1 MPLFADITAMQERF
15 KERDLI
21 QLTDDAGSGAVDG
34 AKVDRALASADAL
47 IIGYIAARYQDTAS
61 FAGQAILT
69 DVACDYAFSLLWQSD
84 APDWVLAKRKAAV
97 ATLKDI
103 AAGTVKLDAGTD
115 TAAPRA
121 DQILTSGPD
130 RRFSRDSMGGY

>member
-21 QLTDDAGSGAVDG
+21 QLTDDAGTGAIDEAAVE
-34 AKVDRALASADAL
+34 RALGSADAL
-47 IIGYIAARYQDTAS
+47 IIGYIAARYQDTAT

-103 AAGTVKLDAGTD
+103 ADGKIKLDSGTD

-121 DQILTSGPD
+121 DQIITSGPERTFD
-130 RRFSRDSMGGY
+130 RAGLKGY